1 MREKN
6 FIMLHLKQLLNK
18 HNIDMYFTFN
28 EGKAVVI
35 KRFNRTL
42 KNIVWKYFTANN
54 TRFYHEA
61 LGQVVKNY
69 NDKVHSTIKMTPKEA
84 SKDIN
89 REKVYF
95 NIIRKQNKSRT
106 SIKYKKGDKVRIS
119 KYKRHFEKGY
129 TPNWTEE
136 IFTIDKINMTNP
148 VTYQVRDLNNE
159 NILGSFY
166 TGELFPAKKNIF
178 RIEKVIKRK
187 NKKALVKWVGYS
199 DKHNSWVQF
208 SDLINI

>member
-1 MREKN
+1 
-6 FIMLHLKQLLNK
+6 
-18 HNIDMYFTFN
+18 MYSTFN

-35 KRFNRTL
+35 ERFNRTL
-42 KNIVWKYFTANN
+42 KNIMWKYFTANN
-54 TRFYHEA
+54 TRLYLDA
-61 LGQVVKNY
+61 SDQMVKNY
-69 NDKVHSTIKMTPKEA
+69 NEKVHSTIKMTPKEA

-89 REKVYF
+89 RGKVYF

-119 KYKRHFEKGY
+119 KYKRHFEKRY

-148 VTYQVRDLNNE
+148 VTYHVRDLNNE
-159 NILGSFY
+159 KILGSFY
-166 TGELFPAKKNIF
+166 TRELSPAKQNIF
-178 RIEKVIKRK
+178 RIEKVIQRK
-187 NKKALVKWVGYS
+187 NKKGLVKWVGQS
-199 DKHNSWVQF
+199 VKHNSWVPF

>member
-1 MREKN
+1 M
-6 FIMLHLKQLLNK
+6 
-18 HNIDMYFTFN
+18 
-28 EGKAVVI
+28 
-35 KRFNRTL
+35 
-42 KNIVWKYFTANN
+42 WKYFTANN
-54 TRFYHEA
+54 TRFYLDA
-61 LGQVVKNY
+61 LDQMVKNY
-69 NDKVHSTIKMTPKEA
+69 NEKVHSTIKMTPNVA

-89 REKVYF
+89 LGKVYF
-95 NIIRKQNKSRT
+95 NIIRKQNKSRA
-106 SIKYKKGDKVRIS
+106 SIKYKKGDKVHIS

-136 IFTIDKINMTNP
+136 IVTIDKINMTNP

-159 NILGSFY
+159 KIIGSFY
-166 TGELFPAKKNIF
+166 TRELSLANQNIF

-199 DKHNSWVQF
+199 DKHNSWVPF

>member
-1 MREKN
+1 MIKYTTQ
-6 FIMLHLKQLLNK
+6 LKWHQ
-18 HNIDMYFTFN
+18 
-28 EGKAVVI
+28 
-35 KRFNRTL
+35 
-42 KNIVWKYFTANN
+42 
-54 TRFYHEA
+54 
-61 LGQVVKNY
+61 
-69 NDKVHSTIKMTPKEA
+69 KEA
-84 SKDIN
+84 SKVVN
-89 REKVYF
+89 RRKVCF
-95 NIIRKQNKSRT
+95 NIVRKQNKSRT

-129 TPNWTEE
+129 TPKWTEE
-136 IFTIDKINMTNP
+136 IFTIDKMNMANP

-166 TGELFPAKKNIF
+166 TRQLSPAKQNIF

-199 DKHNSWVQF
+199 NKHNSWVPF

>member
-1 MREKN
+1 M
-6 FIMLHLKQLLNK
+6 
-18 HNIDMYFTFN
+18 
-28 EGKAVVI
+28 
-35 KRFNRTL
+35 
-42 KNIVWKYFTANN
+42 
-54 TRFYHEA
+54 
-61 LGQVVKNY
+61 VKIY

-89 REKVYF
+89 RGKVYF

-136 IFTIDKINMTNP
+136 ILTIDKINMTNP

-159 NILGSFY
+159 KILGSFY
-166 TGELFPAKKNIF
+166 IRALSPAKQNIF
-178 RIEKVIKRK
+178 KI
-187 NKKALVKWVGYS
+187 
-199 DKHNSWVQF
+199 
-208 SDLINI
+208 